1 MEEPRIWR
9 SSRPQAALVEG
20 RRDWY
25 RIENLANGPTDVY
38 IYDEIGYF
46 GVTAADFVKALST
59 VKADVINL
67 HLNTPGGDVFD
78 GIAIHNA
85 LAAHPA
91 TVNVVIDSLAAS
103 IGSVIAL
110 AGDTVT
116 IVDNARMM
124 IHEAFAL
131 SIGNA
136 ADMSKMAQRLNE
148 TSDVIA
154 SMYAA
159 KSGVDA
165 SVWRARMVDETW
177 YTGQQAVDAGLCDA
191 CCAPNGASK
200 MPMATFDLS
209 IFRNA
214 FAADQPIKDDLEAI
228 PRLIDEIEE
237 PEISDPEPEGESEA
251 IEEPEISP
259 ELAALPDVAARE
271 LAMRELEASLG
282 YRPLIAGKP

>member
-25 RIENLANGPTDVY
+25 SIENKANGPTDVY

-46 GVTAADFVKALST
+46 GVTAQDFVKALST

-165 SVWRARMVDETW
+165 STWRARMVDETW

-191 CCAPNGASK
+191 CCAPNGTSK

-214 FAADQPIKDDLEAI
+214 FASEETSEEAV
-228 PRLIDEIEE
+228 EE
-237 PEISDPEPEGESEA
+237 PETPDPEPEGESEA